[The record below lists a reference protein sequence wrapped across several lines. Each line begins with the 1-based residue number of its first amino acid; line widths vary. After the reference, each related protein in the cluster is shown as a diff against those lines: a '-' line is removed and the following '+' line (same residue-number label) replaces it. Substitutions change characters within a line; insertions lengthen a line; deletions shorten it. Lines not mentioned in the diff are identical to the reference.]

1 MMSDGAQRSICC
13 SSLKTNKKQILRSA
27 QDDMLGGLFSSLL
40 VKGHEAVI
48 SGEERKLQA
57 VGDSKLVEDTR

>member
-1 MMSDGAQRSICC
+1 VMSDGAQRSICC

>member
-1 MMSDGAQRSICC
+1 MSDGAQRSICC

>member
-1 MMSDGAQRSICC
+1 MLDGAQRSICC

-40 VKGHEAVI
+40 VKGHEPVI
-48 SGEERKLQA
+48 SGEER
-57 VGDSKLVEDTR
+57 